1 MSTFINSNKSV
12 RPRTVNATGLVRDQE
27 EALYVC
33 PNNCRAHMNLL
44 YITNTGAAS
53 TDIAVEWDRA
63 DGSHFHIL
71 GGRNISSTEF
81 IQWSGAYIVLE
92 PGDTIK
98 FTPSGSNDPHVDVM
112 ATVEETF
119 VPVG

>member
-1 MSTFINSNKSV
+1 MATFINSNKSV
-12 RPRTVNATGLVRDQE
+12 RPRTVNTTGLVRDQE
-27 EALYVC
+27 ETLYVC
-33 PNNCRAHMNLL
+33 PNNCRAQMNLL
-44 YITNTGAAS
+44 YVTNTGAAS
-53 TDIAVEWDRA
+53 TDIAVEWYRA
-63 DGSHFHIL
+63 DGSHVHIL
-71 GGRNISSTEF
+71 GGRNISSAEF

-98 FTPSGSNDPHVDVM
+98 FTPSGSNNPHVDVM